1 MYLHTLSTGSVGNCY
16 ILNASSGERLI
27 IELGVNIKEI
37 KKALNFDLNSVEG
50 CLVSHSHLDHAK
62 EINTAMQSGLK
73 VYSNTETFQKTG
85 LSIKS
90 EFQNEINDFSGVL
103 KLNNFSFFYFWLNH
117 DVDCNG
123 YLINH
128 EESGIILFATDTF
141 MIKQQF
147 NFPINHFI
155 IEANYCEEILN
166 DKERLGIGNTYV
178 SDRVRRSHLSIQNCI
193 KFLKRHDLS
202 ECMNIILI
210 HLSDSNSDEKRF
222 VEMVKKEFPFV
233 EVTAARKDQ
242 IVNLNKNPF

>member
-1 MYLHTLSTGSVGNCY
+1 MFLHTLSTGSVGNCY
-16 ILNASSGERLI
+16 ILNTSNGERLI
-27 IELGVNIKEI
+27 IELGVHFKEI

-50 CLVSHSHLDHAK
+50 CFVSHSHLDHAK
-62 EINTAMQSGLK
+62 EINTAMKSGMK

-103 KLNNFSFFYFWLNH
+103 KLNKFSFFYFWLNH

-128 EESGIILFATDTF
+128 EESGTILFATDTF
-141 MIKQQF
+141 MIKQKF
-147 NFPINHFI
+147 NFPIHQFI
-155 IEANYCEEILN
+155 IEANYCEEILRE
-166 DKERLGIGNTYV
+166 KELKGIGNTYV

-193 KFLKRHDLS
+193 KFLKEQDLS
-202 ECMNIILI
+202 ECQNIILI

-222 VEMVKKEFPFV
+222 IQMVKNEFPFV
-233 EVTAARKDQ
+233 NVTAAQKNQ
-242 IVNLNKNPF
+242 IIKLDKNPF

>member
-1 MYLHTLSTGSVGNCY
+1 MAISMKLHILNTGSVGNGY
-16 ILNASSGERLI
+16 VLESDNSELLI
-27 IELGVNIKEI
+27 IEAGVKLIDF
-37 KKALNFDLNSVEG
+37 KKAVNFNIEKISG
-50 CLVSHSHLDHAK
+50 MLVSHEHLWLDHSK
-62 EINTAMQSGLK
+62 YFKDYECLGIEIIDWNSQGFGEFKKFKWA
-73 VYSNTETFQKTG
+73 TFD
-85 LSIKS
+85 L
-90 EFQNEINDFSGVL
+90 F
-103 KLNNFSFFYFWLNH
+103 H
-117 DVDCNG
+117 DVPCNG

-128 EESGIILFATDTF
+128 EESGTILFATDTF

-166 DKERLGIGNTYV
+166 EKERLGIGNTYV

-202 ECMNIILI
+202 ECRNIILI

-222 VEMVKKEFPFV
+222 IEMVKKEFPFV

-242 IVNLNKNPF
+242 IVNINKNPF